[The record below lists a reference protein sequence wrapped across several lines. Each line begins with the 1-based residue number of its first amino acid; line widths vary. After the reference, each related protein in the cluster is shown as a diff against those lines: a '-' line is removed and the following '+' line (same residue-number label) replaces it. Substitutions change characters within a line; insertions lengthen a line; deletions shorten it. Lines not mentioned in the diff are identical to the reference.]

1 MIRQISV
8 FVENQPG
15 SMMNVTNV
23 LTEAHVNIRAIS
35 TFDTPEFGIMR
46 LVVDDPVRA
55 KESLTSKGFVNRVS
69 DVIGAELKDE
79 KGNLN
84 QMLKI
89 LADGQINITGETIVT
104 IVSCLIIMAGL
115 MLFINKTKAGQAML
129 AVSEDKGAAQLMG
142 INVDGTIALT
152 FAIGSGLAAVAGVL
166 LCSAYPSL
174 TPYTGSMPGIKAF
187 VAAVFGGIGSIP
199 GALVGGILLGI
210 IEIFGKAYISSQMA
224 DAIVFAVLIVV
235 LLVRPAGL
243 FGKNIQEK
251 V

>member
-89 LADGQINITGETIVT
+89 LADGQINVNYIYSFVIREG
-104 IVSCLIIMAGL
+104 
-115 MLFINKTKAGQAML
+115 KAPVMVFHTDDFEKAHAFHKEIGCICFENEA
-129 AVSEDKGAAQLMG
+129 MG
-142 INVDGTIALT
+142 IYFISDPDGYWL
-152 FAIGSGLAAVAGVL
+152 
-166 LCSAYPSL
+166 
-174 TPYTGSMPGIKAF
+174 
-187 VAAVFGGIGSIP
+187 
-199 GALVGGILLGI
+199 
-210 IEIFGKAYISSQMA
+210 EIC
-224 DAIVFAVLIVV
+224 
-235 LLVRPAGL
+235 PA
-243 FGKNIQEK
+243 
-251 V
+251 

>member
-89 LADGQINITGETIVT
+89 LADGQINVNYIY
-104 IVSCLIIMAGL
+104 S
-115 MLFINKTKAGQAML
+115 
-129 AVSEDKGAAQLMG
+129 
-142 INVDGTIALT
+142 
-152 FAIGSGLAAVAGVL
+152 
-166 LCSAYPSL
+166 
-174 TPYTGSMPGIKAF
+174 F
-187 VAAVFGGIGSIP
+187 VIRD
-199 GALVGGILLGI
+199 
-210 IEIFGKAYISSQMA
+210 GKAPVMVFLTDDFEKAESVLKQA
-224 DAIVFAVLIVV
+224 DVK
-235 LLVRPAGL
+235 LVEEEDL
-243 FGKNIQEK
+243 
-251 V
+251 

>member
-8 FVENQPG
+8 FVKNQPG

-46 LVVDDPVRA
+46 LVVDDPVHA

-89 LADGQINITGETIVT
+89 LADGQINVNYIY
-104 IVSCLIIMAGL
+104 S
-115 MLFINKTKAGQAML
+115 
-129 AVSEDKGAAQLMG
+129 
-142 INVDGTIALT
+142 
-152 FAIGSGLAAVAGVL
+152 
-166 LCSAYPSL
+166 
-174 TPYTGSMPGIKAF
+174 F
-187 VAAVFGGIGSIP
+187 VIR
-199 GALVGGILLGI
+199 
-210 IEIFGKAYISSQMA
+210 EGKAPVMVFHTDDFEKAESVLKQA
-224 DAIVFAVLIVV
+224 DVK
-235 LLVRPAGL
+235 LVEEEDL
-243 FGKNIQEK
+243 
-251 V
+251 

>member
-89 LADGQINITGETIVT
+89 LADGQINVNYIY
-104 IVSCLIIMAGL
+104 S
-115 MLFINKTKAGQAML
+115 
-129 AVSEDKGAAQLMG
+129 
-142 INVDGTIALT
+142 
-152 FAIGSGLAAVAGVL
+152 
-166 LCSAYPSL
+166 
-174 TPYTGSMPGIKAF
+174 F
-187 VAAVFGGIGSIP
+187 VIR
-199 GALVGGILLGI
+199 
-210 IEIFGKAYISSQMA
+210 EGKAPVMVFHTDDLLTAESVLKQA
-224 DAIVFAVLIVV
+224 DVK
-235 LLVRPAGL
+235 LVEGEDL
-243 FGKNIQEK
+243 
-251 V
+251 

>member
-89 LADGQINITGETIVT
+89 LADGQINVNYIYSFVIRER
-104 IVSCLIIMAGL
+104 
-115 MLFINKTKAGQAML
+115 KAPVMVFHTDDFEKAESVLKQADVKL
-129 AVSEDKGAAQLMG
+129 VEEEDL
-142 INVDGTIALT
+142 
-152 FAIGSGLAAVAGVL
+152 
-166 LCSAYPSL
+166 
-174 TPYTGSMPGIKAF
+174 
-187 VAAVFGGIGSIP
+187 
-199 GALVGGILLGI
+199 
-210 IEIFGKAYISSQMA
+210 
-224 DAIVFAVLIVV
+224 
-235 LLVRPAGL
+235 
-243 FGKNIQEK
+243 
-251 V
+251 

>member
-1 MIRQISV
+1 MIVNDQADIS
-8 FVENQPG
+8 FCGKSTG

-89 LADGQINITGETIVT
+89 LADGQINVNYIY
-104 IVSCLIIMAGL
+104 S
-115 MLFINKTKAGQAML
+115 
-129 AVSEDKGAAQLMG
+129 
-142 INVDGTIALT
+142 
-152 FAIGSGLAAVAGVL
+152 
-166 LCSAYPSL
+166 
-174 TPYTGSMPGIKAF
+174 F
-187 VAAVFGGIGSIP
+187 VIR
-199 GALVGGILLGI
+199 
-210 IEIFGKAYISSQMA
+210 EGKAPVWYFILMTLKKRRA
-224 DAIVFAVLIVV
+224 F
-235 LLVRPAGL
+235 
-243 FGKNIQEK
+243 
-251 V
+251 

>member
-55 KESLTSKGFVNRVS
+55 IDSLTSIGFVNRGS

-89 LADGQINITGETIVT
+89 LADGQINVNYIY
-104 IVSCLIIMAGL
+104 S
-115 MLFINKTKAGQAML
+115 
-129 AVSEDKGAAQLMG
+129 
-142 INVDGTIALT
+142 
-152 FAIGSGLAAVAGVL
+152 
-166 LCSAYPSL
+166 
-174 TPYTGSMPGIKAF
+174 F
-187 VAAVFGGIGSIP
+187 VIR
-199 GALVGGILLGI
+199 
-210 IEIFGKAYISSQMA
+210 EGKAPVMVFHTDDFEKAESVLKQA
-224 DAIVFAVLIVV
+224 DVK
-235 LLVRPAGL
+235 LVEEEDL
-243 FGKNIQEK
+243 
-251 V
+251 

>member
-55 KESLTSKGFVNRVS
+55 KGFVNRVS

-89 LADGQINITGETIVT
+89 LADGQINVNYIY
-104 IVSCLIIMAGL
+104 S
-115 MLFINKTKAGQAML
+115 
-129 AVSEDKGAAQLMG
+129 
-142 INVDGTIALT
+142 
-152 FAIGSGLAAVAGVL
+152 
-166 LCSAYPSL
+166 
-174 TPYTGSMPGIKAF
+174 F
-187 VAAVFGGIGSIP
+187 VIR
-199 GALVGGILLGI
+199 
-210 IEIFGKAYISSQMA
+210 EGKAPVMVFHTDDFEKAESVLKQA
-224 DAIVFAVLIVV
+224 DVK
-235 LLVRPAGL
+235 LVEEEDL
-243 FGKNIQEK
+243 
-251 V
+251 